1 MKKILKIFLL
11 VACVFATINTFDV
24 KAASGGYARLTGNT
38 TVEVG
43 NTVTITATI
52 GGNNMYFALGNVSS
66 NNPSVLSGGG
76 QITNRDANGFSSHSQ
91 SFTFT
96 ANTVGT
102 ATITLTVD
110 NENTIDLDGTSYG
123 IEGASITINVVPKST
138 SGSGSSGNS
147 GGGSNSGSSSSGS
160 GSSTTTPVTDNRS
173 SNNNLSSLSISE
185 GELSPAFSSDVT
197 EYSVELASSVTSIT
211 VNASA
216 SDAKASVSGTGEI
229 SLNAGDN
236 RIEITVTAENGN
248 PKLYVINA
256 YVDEAPLVFVSYG
269 DNELGV
275 VRNLNGVTLEGFEE
289 TSVQIDG
296 NEVKAWHS
304 PTRNITVVYLEK
316 DDEKNFYIYDETEGI
331 TSVYKQV
338 AILGNTLGIVDVPE
352 DLQERAGMTYQ
363 EITIDDV
370 TLMGW
375 VYEDKAFSNY
385 SLIYAMN
392 DMGEYQYYQYESSQ
406 NTLQLYSGAAAVT
419 QEDYENLVNHSES
432 MQLYFYIALG
442 GCVVLLAVSVYG
454 FVCASR
460 YKKRLISKGNEL
472 NDIIKA
478 D

>member
-1 MKKILKIFLL
+1 MKKKIITFFL
-11 VACVFATINTFDV
+11 CITTFLMSFSPIYSAGYSV
-24 KAASGGYARLTGNT
+24 TASTSSVQPNGTFTVTVSIPQASGMVYFKGTNA
-38 TVEVG
+38 TVSSSSMYCD
-43 NTVTITATI
+43 TSCSITATA
-52 GGNNMYFALGNVSS
+52 GSS
-66 NNPSVLSGGG
+66 
-76 QITNRDANGFSSHSQ
+76 
-91 SFTFT
+91 
-96 ANTVGT
+96 GT
-102 ATITLTVD
+102 ASVTVTSGKEGTPD
-110 NENTIDLDGTSYG
+110 EVTDMDGTFIAINRTVSVS
-123 IEGASITINVVPKST
+123 IASN
-138 SGSGSSGNS
+138 SGSSGNS

-338 AILGNTLGIVDVPE
+338 AILGNTLGIVFDNFMLGYV
-352 DLQERAGMTYQ
+352 
-363 EITIDDV
+363 
-370 TLMGW
+370 
-375 VYEDKAFSNY
+375 F
-385 SLIYAMN
+385 AMI
-392 DMGEYQYYQYESSQ
+392 G
-406 NTLQLYSGAAAVT
+406 
-419 QEDYENLVNHSES
+419 
-432 MQLYFYIALG
+432 LG
-442 GCVVLLAVSVYG
+442 LG
-454 FVCASR
+454 FVLKVF
-460 YKKRLISKGNEL
+460 KK
-472 NDIIKA
+472 
-478 D
+478 

>member
-1 MKKILKIFLL
+1 MKKKIITFFLCITIFLMSFSPIYSAGYS
-11 VACVFATINTFDV
+11 VTASTSSVQPNGTFTV
-24 KAASGGYARLTGNT
+24 TVSIPQASGMVYFKGTNA
-38 TVEVG
+38 TVSSG
-43 NTVTITATI
+43 SMYCDTSCSITATA
-52 GGNNMYFALGNVSS
+52 GSS
-66 NNPSVLSGGG
+66 
-76 QITNRDANGFSSHSQ
+76 
-91 SFTFT
+91 
-96 ANTVGT
+96 GT
-102 ATITLTVD
+102 ASVTVTSGKEGTPD
-110 NENTIDLDGTSYG
+110 EVTDMDGTFIAIDRTVSV
-123 IEGASITINVVPKST
+123 SIISN
-138 SGSGSSGNS
+138 SGSSGSS

-338 AILGNTLGIVDVPE
+338 AILGNTLGIVDIPE

-392 DMGEYQYYQYESSQ
+392 DMGEYQYYQYESTQ

>member
-1 MKKILKIFLL
+1 MKKKIITFFL
-11 VACVFATINTFDV
+11 CITTFLMSFSPIYSAGYSV
-24 KAASGGYARLTGNT
+24 TASTSSVQPNGTFTVTVSIPQASGMVYFKGTNA
-38 TVEVG
+38 TVSSSSMYCD
-43 NTVTITATI
+43 TSCSITATA
-52 GGNNMYFALGNVSS
+52 GSS
-66 NNPSVLSGGG
+66 
-76 QITNRDANGFSSHSQ
+76 
-91 SFTFT
+91 
-96 ANTVGT
+96 GT
-102 ATITLTVD
+102 ASVTVTSGKEGTPD
-110 NENTIDLDGTSYG
+110 EVTDMDGTFIAIDRTVSV
-123 IEGASITINVVPKST
+123 SIISN
-138 SGSGSSGNS
+138 SGSSGSS

-338 AILGNTLGIVDVPE
+338 AILGNTLGIVDIPE
-352 DLQERAGMTYQ
+352 NLQERAGMTYQ

-392 DMGEYQYYQYESSQ
+392 DMGEYQYYQYESTQ

-442 GCVVLLAVSVYG
+442 GCVVLLAASVYG

>member
-1 MKKILKIFLL
+1 MKLNKILKLFLAIFIAVVL
-11 VACVFATINTFDV
+11 INPMKVSAASVSVTASSQTVYVGDTVTFTVSVSNGAGYLNISGAVTDTNSWFENQSKTYTV
-24 KAASGGYARLTGNT
+24 KASQIGTMTVYVDGVIADFTTEEDQTISRNT
-38 TVEVG
+38 TYY
-43 NTVTITATI
+43 TVTVIQRP
-52 GGNNMYFALGNVSS
+52 SS
-66 NNPSVLSGGG
+66 
-76 QITNRDANGFSSHSQ
+76 
-91 SFTFT
+91 
-96 ANTVGT
+96 
-102 ATITLTVD
+102 
-110 NENTIDLDGTSYG
+110 
-123 IEGASITINVVPKST
+123 
-138 SGSGSSGNS
+138 NS

-269 DNELGV
+269 DKELGV

-338 AILGNTLGIVDVPE
+338 AILGNTLGIVDIPE
-352 DLQERAGMTYQ
+352 DLQEKAGMTYQ

-392 DMGEYQYYQYESSQ
+392 DMGEYQYYQYESTQ

-442 GCVVLLAVSVYG
+442 GCVVLLAASVYG

>member
-1 MKKILKIFLL
+1 MNLSVLIDAVAECLL
-11 VACVFATINTFDV
+11 FPT
-24 KAASGGYARLTGNT
+24 
-38 TVEVG
+38 
-43 NTVTITATI
+43 
-52 GGNNMYFALGNVSS
+52 FAL
-66 NNPSVLSGGG
+66 
-76 QITNRDANGFSSHSQ
+76 T
-91 SFTFT
+91 
-96 ANTVGT
+96 
-102 ATITLTVD
+102 
-110 NENTIDLDGTSYG
+110 
-123 IEGASITINVVPKST
+123 
-138 SGSGSSGNS
+138 
-147 GGGSNSGSSSSGS
+147 
-160 GSSTTTPVTDNRS
+160 
-173 SNNNLSSLSISE
+173 
-185 GELSPAFSSDVT
+185 
-197 EYSVELASSVTSIT
+197 
-211 VNASA
+211 
-216 SDAKASVSGTGEI
+216 EI

-352 DLQERAGMTYQ
+352 NLQEKAGMTYQ

-392 DMGEYQYYQYESSQ
+392 DMGEYQYYQYESTQ

-442 GCVVLLAVSVYG
+442 GCVVLLAASVYG

>member
-1 MKKILKIFLL
+1 MKKIFNLMICSFLALCFIFG
-11 VACVFATINTFDV
+11 AKNIY
-24 KAASGGYARLTGNT
+24 AASFEFFASVRSVSPGGQFTVSVGGECTGRVDF
-38 TVEVG
+38 TVENGTILSQSYVWVESG
-43 NTVTITATI
+43 QGYQTITIRAGSSGTVTVNA
-52 GGNNMYFALGNVSS
+52 NPNV
-66 NNPSVLSGGG
+66 
-76 QITNRDANGFSSHSQ
+76 GFS
-91 SFTFT
+91 
-96 ANTVGT
+96 
-102 ATITLTVD
+102 D
-110 NENTIDLDGTSYG
+110 P
-123 IEGASITINVVPKST
+123 EGNPYNPNPDPIKIPIVSN
-138 SGSGSSGNS
+138 SGSSGNS
-147 GGGSNSGSSSSGS
+147 GGSSNSGSSSSGS

-256 YVDEAPLVFVSYG
+256 YVDEAPLVFVSYR

-338 AILGNTLGIVDVPE
+338 AILGNTLGIVDIPE
-352 DLQERAGMTYQ
+352 NLQERAGMTYQ

-392 DMGEYQYYQYESSQ
+392 DMGEYQYYQYESTQ

-442 GCVVLLAVSVYG
+442 GCVVLLAASVYG